1 MFDLFAPR
9 ISYLLREGA
18 GDGSGS
24 MMLTAGNDAE
34 DGNLSFVEDVLF
46 TSLPPD
52 GWVAIVAADS
62 EALGIVT
69 AVCQRAEC
77 RAT

>member
-1 MFDLFAPR
+1 
-9 ISYLLREGA
+9 
-18 GDGSGS
+18 

-34 DGNLSFVEDVLF
+34 DGNLSFVKDVLF

-52 GWVAIVAADS
+52 GSVAIVAADS

-69 AVCQRAEC
+69 AVCQLAEC